1 MLRFLFDDYKNSYDT
16 LLMKAKKHTMRVQ
29 RLRYLCA
36 EIYRTVN
43 GLNPSYMKMSL
54 KNQILGRNEYNT
66 KIISLCPDQ
75 WLRICTKSLTS
86 LGPKIWNSLAI
97 NITSAETFEV
107 FKKVI
112 KTWHGEMCKCRMCTY
127 NKNHCCENKQPKN
140 RS

>member
-1 MLRFLFDDYKNSYDT
+1 MLKFLVWNFASGKAVNKIESVQKSALSFLFDEYEKSYDT
-16 LLMKAKKHTMRVQ
+16 LLMKTKKPATMVQ

-75 WLRICTKSLTS
+75 
-86 LGPKIWNSLAI
+86 
-97 NITSAETFEV
+97 
-107 FKKVI
+107 
-112 KTWHGEMCKCRMCTY
+112 
-127 NKNHCCENKQPKN
+127 
-140 RS
+140 